1 MAHEVRDTIQC
12 PHCGEDIKAAARICR
27 HCRSAVA
34 PTAAPE
40 VAHSAA
46 PSASAQPNEVLSELR
61 AFVVGRALVEAAEF
75 DPVLRAHLA
84 GDATTVL
91 AALSDHGV
99 ITPVQVES
107 MSDTFRRHQI
117 ERATKLLQRA
127 SERGL
132 LLQAHADSALATFE
146 VDALRRGVAEHLV
159 ATKTMTAAQVASL
172 DRPTTPEPRAA
183 EKSARAA
190 ATESSDTL
198 AAAPRYIIFAVLFG
212 AGMFFG
218 VWWQGPKIISALVLG
233 FVLLCF
239 FIAGRHPNAPEP
251 VPVVAQLVARLPPLA
266 RGGFIS
272 FALGSVA
279 SLGLIAV
286 YVSDALGD
294 DRDLTLA
301 ELREAPRGA
310 VAVGHMQI
318 IDTHAV
324 ASALRYTGGV
334 LTTNPLSVNR
344 RTILVSW
351 SFRPEYTSV
360 RPATFKFELVS
371 PEGYV
376 LENLRRLPARS
387 FDDPDAGRTE
397 YLVFEAPWM
406 EAARAPGAFRLRI
419 TREWLLLADHGGVH
433 SVSIRLPQIE
443 DFGARYLVDAANFNA
458 STE

>member
-1 MAHEVRDTIQC
+1 MAHEARDTIQC
-12 PHCGEDIKAAARICR
+12 PHCGEGIKAAARICR

-34 PTAAPE
+34 TTGAPG
-40 VAHSAA
+40 VANGA
-46 PSASAQPNEVLSELR
+46 PPNTSPRPSGVLSELR
-61 AFVVGRALVEAAEF
+61 TFIVGRSLVEAAEF
-75 DPVLRAHLA
+75 DPVLHAHLTA
-84 GDATTVL
+84 DVTTIL
-91 AALSDHGV
+91 AALSDKGI

-107 MSDTFRRHQI
+107 ISDTFRRHQI
-117 ERATKLLQRA
+117 ERAMRMLKLA

-132 LLQAHADSALATFE
+132 LLQAHADSALAAFE
-146 VDALRRGVAEHLV
+146 GDVLRRGVAEHLV
-159 ATKTMTAAQVASL
+159 TTKTMTAAQVASL
-172 DRPTTPEPRAA
+172 DRPMAPEPRAA
-183 EKSARAA
+183 GNSERAA
-190 ATESSDTL
+190 ATESPEAL

-212 AGMFFG
+212 AGMLFG

-233 FVLLCF
+233 FVLLCVF
-239 FIAGRHPNAPEP
+239 VARRYPHAPEP
-251 VPVVAQLVARLPPLA
+251 VPAVAQLVARLPPLA
-266 RGGFIS
+266 RGGFVS

-279 SLGLIAV
+279 SLALIAV
-286 YVSDALGD
+286 YVSDALGV
-294 DRDLTLA
+294 DREITLA

-324 ASALRYTGGV
+324 ASALRYADGA

-344 RTILVSW
+344 RTVLVSW
-351 SFRPEYTSV
+351 SFRPEYAGV

-376 LENLRRLPARS
+376 VENQRRLPARS
-387 FDDPDAGRTE
+387 FDDPDARRTE
-397 YLVFEAPWM
+397 YLVFEVPWM

-433 SVSIRLPQIE
+433 SVSIRLPQVE